1 MHHTVRTYIGVEV
14 WRHTFLISVLD
25 DNSNFGTFYKFCFC
39 IVDFSFH
46 KSLKFCKYSDVSSF
60 IQTKKQNNIFLQ
72 NWKRRAKRLAVKG
85 TPGTNVTNIPSM
97 EAGKYKT
104 PASKSKFINKHGGRG
119 QQQQAGGVSAGRP
132 TAGSGQQPGQIAT
145 SPVGNAT
152 VSPQTPADS
161 K

>member
-1 MHHTVRTYIGVEV
+1 
-14 WRHTFLISVLD
+14 
-25 DNSNFGTFYKFCFC
+25 
-39 IVDFSFH
+39 
-46 KSLKFCKYSDVSSF
+46 
-60 IQTKKQNNIFLQ
+60 
-72 NWKRRAKRLAVKG
+72 
-85 TPGTNVTNIPSM
+85 M

-119 QQQQAGGVSAGRP
+119 QQQAGGVSAGRAA
-132 TAGSGQQPGQIAT
+132 AGSEKQQQQPGQMAT

>member
-1 MHHTVRTYIGVEV
+1 
-14 WRHTFLISVLD
+14 
-25 DNSNFGTFYKFCFC
+25 
-39 IVDFSFH
+39 
-46 KSLKFCKYSDVSSF
+46 
-60 IQTKKQNNIFLQ
+60 LQ

-85 TPGTNVTNIPSM
+85 TLGTNVTNIPSM

-104 PASKSKFINKHGGRG
+104 PASKSKFINKHGGKG
-119 QQQQAGGVSAGRP
+119 QQAGGVSAGRP
-132 TAGSGQQPGQIAT
+132 AAGSGQQQQQLGQMAT